1 MNWLISLF
9 VGVMIGQEFPDL
21 PNVKNSTI
29 QFFSTLRQTQIP
41 TEETPIEP
49 IEEPKKQET
58 LLEYLENTYWK
69 RK

>member
-9 VGVMIGQEFPDL
+9 VGIMIGQEFPNL

-29 QFFSTLRQTQIP
+29 QFFSTLRQTQV
-41 TEETPIEP
+41 P

-58 LLEYLENTYWK
+58 LLEYLETFWK
-69 RK
+69 NKN